1 MVYIFLNIL
10 QNLSSIS
17 SYLLSLVNIFLQSV
31 DQLNWFIVILV
42 SYGLETNI

>member
-10 QNLSSIS
+10 QNFSSIS